1 MGFHGLVN
9 TQYFK
14 EAGLN
19 FFKNGGK
26 YTLAPRGSMEYHE
39 FWKEEERRCREGYS
53 VGDTWITGRHYW
65 HLNFQPMQRVKD
77 NVRMSTILEDQTHKG
92 KLSRTVQKEFNFGF
106 FSEMQ
111 YEWWRLKHIA
121 WHGGEFMGIVS
132 PGGKHMVCGK
142 TREAGFS
149 YMDAADGTY
158 NYNFIPMSK
167 SFYTVSKEPYLT
179 DDGILNKV
187 QVGLDWINDM
197 CPYWKQNR
205 HKKNSLSDHHFKASF
220 VDSFGEERGSMS
232 EIMGVVINKDPNKM
246 RGKRGIKITF
256 EEAGSFQD
264 LMATLEIA
272 KGNISAGTQYMGQI
286 TVFGTGGEEGPS
298 IEGLET
304 LFTNPD
310 AHDFLALP
318 NIYEAGAFNE
328 KVGYFVPCF
337 KTNFAAIDQDGNIDY
352 KKAIALDDE
361 KRTMA
366 KKDKNPKALDRRT
379 AEYPRK
385 PSELFQRLHRNDFNV
400 NEIDAQIR
408 KITTNPSIANML
420 VNGDFVSATGAYSLG
435 GLEFVPDPAARPI
448 TAYPHNQTEDLKGC
462 VTILQKPYTDERN
475 LVPDGM
481 YVVVFDSFY
490 KDDAEDLTS
499 LFDIRVFKQFNRF
512 DNSYHSVPV
521 AWFTGRPSL
530 TRCYEILFNL
540 CRYYNAKAQGEI
552 SGGGQGVLDY
562 ARQRHLL
569 HFLEYEPEILSTTET
584 TGTKKNKSFLM
595 NMSTDRKLL
604 GLAYLAEW
612 HMEQRGLDLN
622 GHPIYN
628 VHQIYDVGLLREL
641 RTGGAKNAD
650 RMSSSLIAMFMLKEK
665 VYQEL
670 EVKQETN
677 EFWTRELFPGGSTE
691 EVYGET
697 TTLY

>member
-1 MGFHGLVN
+1 MSFHGLVN
-9 TQYFK
+9 THYFK
-14 EAGLN
+14 EAGIN
-19 FFKNGGK
+19 YFKNGGK
-26 YTLAPRGSMEYHE
+26 YTLAPRGSLEYHE
-39 FWKEEERRCREGYS
+39 FWKEEERRCREGFS
-53 VGDTWITGRHYW
+53 VGGTWITGRHYW
-65 HLNFQPMQRVKD
+65 NLNFQPMLRVKD
-77 NVRMSTILEDQTHKG
+77 DVRMQVILDDQRSKKTG
-92 KLSRTVQKEFNFGF
+92 KLSRTVEKIFNFPF

-111 YEWWRLKHIA
+111 YEWYRLKHIA
-121 WHGGEFMGIVS
+121 WHGGEFMGVVS

-149 YMDAADGTY
+149 YMDASDGVY
-158 NYNFIPMSK
+158 NFNFIPMSK
-167 SFYTVSKEPYLT
+167 SFYAVSKEPYLI

-187 QVGLDWINDM
+187 QVGLDWINDNCM
-197 CPYWKQNR
+197 SWKQNR
-205 HKKNSLSDHHFKASF
+205 HKHNSLTDHHFKASF
-220 VDSFGEERGSMS
+220 IDSFGTERGSMA

-256 EEAGSFQD
+256 EEGGSFQD

-310 AHDFLALP
+310 AHDFLAFP
-318 NIYEAGAFNE
+318 NIYEPGAFNE

-337 KTNFAAIDQDGNIDY
+337 KTNFAAIDEDGNIDY
-352 KKAIALDDE
+352 KKALTLDEE
-361 KRTMA
+361 KRNMA
-366 KKDKNPKALDRRT
+366 KKDKNPKALDRRK

-400 NEIDAQIR
+400 HEIDAQIR
-408 KITTNPSIANML
+408 KINSNPSISNML
-420 VNGDFVSATGAYSLG
+420 VTGNFVSSTEPYALNGV
-435 GLEFVPDPAARPI
+435 EFKPDPSAVPI
-448 TAYPHNQTEDLKGC
+448 NAYPHNQKEDLKGC
-462 VTILQKPYTDERN
+462 VTILQRPWTDERG
-475 LVPDGM
+475 LVPEGM
-481 YVVVFDSFY
+481 YTVVFDAYY

-521 AWFTGRPSL
+521 CWYTGRPGL
-530 TRCYEILFNL
+530 AKAHKILFDM

-562 ARQRHLL
+562 ARQKRLVEW
-569 HFLEYEPEILSTTET
+569 LEYEPEILSTTET
-584 TGTKKNKSFLM
+584 TGTRKNKSFLM
-595 NMSTDRKLL
+595 NMDTDRKLL
-604 GLAYLAEW
+604 GLSYLAEW
-612 HMEQRGLDLN
+612 HMDVRGLDEKGN
-622 GHPIYN
+622 PIYN
-628 VHQIYDVGLLREL
+628 VHQIYDIGFLREL

-665 VYQEL
+665 IYQET
-670 EVKQETN
+670 ETKKETA
-677 EFWTRELFPGGSTE
+677 EFWNRELYPATE
-691 EVYGET
+691 NSEET
-697 TTLY
+697 TTYY